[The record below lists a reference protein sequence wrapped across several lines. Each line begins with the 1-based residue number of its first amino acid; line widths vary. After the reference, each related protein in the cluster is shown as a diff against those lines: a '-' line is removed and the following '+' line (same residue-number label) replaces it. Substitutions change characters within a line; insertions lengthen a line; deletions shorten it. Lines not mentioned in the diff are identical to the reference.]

1 MVGAVPAATDAVAAV
16 SNPVALATLPGA
28 LPFAAPVAA
37 TDAMKFSL
45 YPSGQKVKTQM
56 CRFFPFGTCSKGE
69 ACAFAHTETDLGKPV
84 VEAGAEI
91 APTPA
96 SKVMRAG
103 DWMCECGNHNFASRI
118 YCNSCGKLRP
128 GKKAGDWMCS
138 NCRSE
143 NDASRDACQRCNS
156 AKANANLTEKM
167 EASSTAKG
175 GPRIRPSPY
184 GKGGSDSGAVGGKGG
199 QNGWWDGQWDGQT
212 AGQSEDP
219 IVSALVQ
226 AVDILAGMAGGAPMV
241 GSKQREGDWYCDC
254 GNYNF
259 ESRVKCNKHSCGK
272 IRPGFVEGDWL
283 CRRRECKAKN
293 GKMNEARSALAA
305 AFPGRLASEAQQR
318 QRPHEAVQ
326 VQKLEQGQ
334 TFKNAATLLS
344 MVDVQAL
351 PDGGIRVCNLL
362 HVDPHVPRLVPS
374 NIVQG
379 FIKSVPC
386 RGAAYLD
393 MALHLQLP
401 LPLTPQGPLT
411 QARQDTFEEV
421 TINGRT
427 CEVSRLLA
435 GVVKDQETVQATKR

>member
-1 MVGAVPAATDAVAAV
+1 MVEELTKQVCSLLLNQRYRVYLHAFTMLLMGALAPQLLLPGCLSRPWCRLLFTVFLTAGLLAMAGLLVLAEVLEAREKRLREKPETVERRSVEDSAWIDAWLDKAIALADGMEGPWRDEGQELTTNLSSKDMGTRFPAFRGIVEASGDSLRKRAPGAKPPTAEEVFAVSVSFTGRQLSDPYRATDT
-16 SNPVALATLPGA
+16 TL
-28 LPFAAPVAA
+28 
-37 TDAMKFSL
+37 
-45 YPSGQKVKTQM
+45 Q
-56 CRFFPFGTCSKGE
+56 R
-69 ACAFAHTETDLGKPV
+69 LGPHAWLSFQTWTGNYIQSPQ
-84 VEAGAEI
+84 AGL
-91 APTPA
+91 
-96 SKVMRAG
+96 
-103 DWMCECGNHNFASRI
+103 F
-118 YCNSCGKLRP
+118 
-128 GKKAGDWMCS
+128 
-138 NCRSE
+138 
-143 NDASRDACQRCNS
+143 
-156 AKANANLTEKM
+156 
-167 EASSTAKG
+167 
-175 GPRIRPSPY
+175 
-184 GKGGSDSGAVGGKGG
+184 
-199 QNGWWDGQWDGQT
+199 
-212 AGQSEDP
+212 
-219 IVSALVQ
+219 VQ
-226 AVDILAGMAGGAPMV
+226 AVRRTSSGSCLPRLTSVTVPAPA
-241 GSKQREGDWYCDC
+241 E
-254 GNYNF
+254 
-259 ESRVKCNKHSCGK
+259 
-272 IRPGFVEGDWL
+272 L
-283 CRRRECKAKN
+283 
-293 GKMNEARSALAA
+293 SAAHA
-305 AFPGRLASEAQQR
+305 D
-318 QRPHEAVQ
+318 Q